1 MFIFLVIYVFIAT
14 KIIQYDSIYNGDE
27 TSITGSIISYSINGN
42 KLKMNIKD
50 KEEVIATYYIKTE
63 EELVYLK
70 ENIEIGKTITLNGTL
85 NKPLNNTIPNTFNYK
100 KYLYNNKIYYL
111 FDANSYDIE
120 NDNNLLEK
128 AKDYL
133 IKRAYNSKNNEYL
146 LVLVLGDKALISSDE
161 YNVYQNNGTSHL
173 LAVSGTHITVI
184 LLVLSFFLK
193 KLKEIPK
200 LIIISLIL
208 LFFAFITNNAPAVNR
223 AIYFFII
230 NRINKLGN
238 LKLSNI
244 QVLFITAFILLL
256 LDPFTI
262 YDLGFIYSFCIS
274 LGIMFYSDKL
284 NGNLF
289 IATLK
294 VSIIAFLF
302 SLPISSYINYEIN
315 ISSILINLIFVPWI
329 SYVVFPIAIITFIF
343 PLFNPILSILL
354 SITNVLN
361 NIGEFISIFINIPKM
376 PLVVAI
382 ILFILFLLMKNNK
395 KYLYIILI
403 ILGLIKLS
411 PLINSSYEVYFLD
424 INQGDSIVVI
434 TPHKKDVVM
443 IDTGGKIT
451 YEVDAWKKSNKTY
464 NLSDNTIKFLK
475 SKGIT
480 TIDYL
485 ITTHGDYDH
494 IGEAINIVNKIKVKN
509 VIFNNDSYND
519 LELELINVLDDK
531 DIKYYQNIKTLNITN
546 NTIYFLNDN
555 LYDNENDNSNILY
568 FSIYNK
574 KFLFMGDAS
583 IDVEEDLIKKY
594 NLENITVLK
603 VGHHGS
609 KTSSSKNFIDYINP
623 LLSII
628 SVGRNNRYNH
638 PNMEVLDNLSNRM
651 IYRTDMDGTIKFSIK
666 KNKFKINTYKP

>member
-1 MFIFLVIYVFIAT
+1 MFIFLVLYVFVAT
-14 KIIQYDSIYNGDE
+14 KLIKYESIYSGDE
-27 TSITGSIISYSINGN
+27 TTITGKITNYSINGN
-42 KLKMNIKD
+42 KLKINIKN
-50 KEEVIATYYIKTE
+50 KEEIIATYYIETQ
-63 EELVYLK
+63 EELAYLK
-70 ENIEIGKTITLNGTL
+70 ENIGIGKTLTVKGSLR
-85 NKPLNNTIPNTFNYK
+85 KPLNNTIPNTFNYK

-111 FDANSYDIE
+111 LDVDSYIIK
-120 NDNNLLEK
+120 NDNNFVEK

-133 IKRAYNSKNNEYL
+133 IKRAYNSQNNEYL
-146 LVLVLGDKALISSDE
+146 LMLVLGDKALISTDT
-161 YNVYQNNGTSHL
+161 YNTYQNNGTSHL
-173 LAVSGTHITVI
+173 LAVSGSHITVI

-193 KLKEIPK
+193 KLKEVPK

-208 LFFAFITNNAPAVNR
+208 LFFAFVTNNAPAVNR

-230 NRINKLGN
+230 NRINKIGN

-244 QVLFITAFILLL
+244 QVLFITAFLLLL

-274 LGIMFYSDKL
+274 FGIMYYSDKL

-302 SLPISSYINYEIN
+302 SLPISSYINFELN

-329 SYVVFPIAIITFIF
+329 SYIVFPISIITFIF
-343 PLFNPILSILL
+343 PIFNPILSILL
-354 SITNVLN
+354 SITNILN
-361 NIGEFISIFINIPKM
+361 NAGEFISIFINIPKM
-376 PLVVAI
+376 PLIVAI
-382 ILFILFLLMKNNK
+382 ILFILLLLAKNNK
-395 KYLYIILI
+395 KYLYVILI
-403 ILGLIKLS
+403 ILGLVKVFPIL
-411 PLINSSYEVYFLD
+411 NSNYEIYFLD
-424 INQGDSIVVI
+424 INQGDSIVII
-434 TPHKKDVVM
+434 TPHKNDVIM
-443 IDTGGKIT
+443 IDTGGKVT
-451 YEVDAWKKSNKTY
+451 YEEEDWKKGNKTY

-480 TIDYL
+480 KIDYL

-494 IGEAINIVNKIKVKN
+494 LGEAQNIVNKLSVKN
-509 VIFNNDSYND
+509 VIFNNDSYNE
-519 LELELINVLDDK
+519 LELELIDVLNAK
-531 DIKYYQNIKTLNITN
+531 NIAYYQNIKTLNITN
-546 NTIYFLNDN
+546 NTLYFLNDY
-555 LYDNENDNSNILY
+555 LYDNENDNSNVIYL
-568 FSIYNK
+568 SIYDKN
-574 KFLFMGDAS
+574 FLFMGDAGEKA
-583 IDVEEDLIKKY
+583 EEDLINKY

-638 PNMEVLDNLSNRM
+638 PSTEVLDNLSNRI
-651 IYRTDMDGTIKFSIK
+651 IYRTDIDGTIKFSIK
-666 KNKFKINTYKP
+666 KNKFAIKTYEP

>member
-1 MFIFLVIYVFIAT
+1 MFIFLVIYVFMAT
-14 KIIQYDSIYNGDE
+14 IVIQYESIYSGDE
-27 TSITGSIISYSINGN
+27 TSITGSIMSYSINGN

-70 ENIEIGKTITLNGTL
+70 ENIGIGKTITVNGTL
-85 NKPLNNTIPNTFNYK
+85 NEPINNTIPNTFNYK

-111 FDANSYDIE
+111 FDAHSYNIQ
-120 NDNNLLEK
+120 NDNNLLDR

-133 IKRAYNSKNNEYL
+133 IKRAYNSKNSEYL
-146 LVLVLGDKALISSDE
+146 LVLFLGDKALISIDE
-161 YNVYQNNGTSHL
+161 YNTYQNNGTSHL
-173 LAVSGTHITVI
+173 LAVSGSHITVI

-193 KLKEIPK
+193 KLKEVPK

-208 LFFAFITNNAPAVNR
+208 LFFAFVTNNASAVNR

-274 LGIMFYSDKL
+274 LGIMYYSDKL
-284 NGNLF
+284 NGNLL

-302 SLPISSYINYEIN
+302 SLPISSYINYEVN
-315 ISSILINLIFVPWI
+315 LSSILINLIFVPWI
-329 SYVVFPIAIITFIF
+329 SYIVFPISIITFIF
-343 PLFNPILSILL
+343 PIFNPILSILL

-361 NIGEFISIFINIPKM
+361 NIGEFISIFINVPKM

-382 ILFILFLLMKNNK
+382 ILFILLLLAKNNK
-395 KYLYIILI
+395 KYLYVILI

-424 INQGDSIVVI
+424 INQGDSAIII
-434 TPHKKDVVM
+434 TPHKRDVVM

-451 YEVDAWKKSNKTY
+451 YEVEDWKKGNKTY

-494 IGEAINIVNKIKVKN
+494 IGNAKYIVENFKVEK
-509 VIFNNDSYND
+509 VIFNCGEFN
-519 LELELINVLDDK
+519 ELETDLIKVLDEK
-531 DIKYYQNIKTLNITN
+531 KIPYYSCIKELNIDN
-546 NTIYFLNDN
+546 NKLYFLQTKE
-555 LYDNENDNSNILY
+555 YDNENDNSNV
-568 FSIYNK
+568 IYTELSGYN
-574 KFLFMGDAS
+574 FMFMGDAS
-583 IDVEEDLIKKY
+583 STTEKEIIDKY
-594 NLENITVLK
+594 NLPDIDILK

-609 KTSSSKNFIDYINP
+609 RTSSSIEFINEINP
-623 LLSII
+623 EYSII
-628 SVGRNNRYNH
+628 SVGKNNRYGH
-638 PNMEVLDNLSNRM
+638 PNKEVLDALEESK
-651 IYRTDMDGTIKFSIK
+651 IYRTDQNGSIM
-666 KNKFKINTYKP
+666 FKINNNKLKIETCSP

>member
-1 MFIFLVIYVFIAT
+1 MFIFIFIYCLITT
-14 KIIQYDSIYNGDE
+14 KVIQYESIYNGDE
-27 TSITGSIISYSINGN
+27 TSITGKIISYSINGN
-42 KLKMNIKD
+42 KLKINIKD
-50 KEEVIATYYIKTE
+50 QEEIIATYYIETQ
-63 EELVYLK
+63 EELAYLK
-70 ENIEIGKTITLNGTL
+70 ENIGIGKTITVNGSLNR
-85 NKPLNNTIPNTFNYK
+85 PLNNTIPNTFNYK
-100 KYLYNNKIYYL
+100 KYLYNSKIYYL
-111 FDANSYDIE
+111 FDAHSYSIK
-120 NDNNLLEK
+120 NDNSLLEK

-133 IKRAYNSKNNEYL
+133 IKRAYNSKNSEYL

-161 YNVYQNNGTSHL
+161 YNTYQNNGTSHL
-173 LAVSGTHITVI
+173 LAVSGSHITVI

-193 KLKEIPK
+193 KSKEVPK

-208 LFFAFITNNAPAVNR
+208 LFFAFVTNNAPAVNR

-256 LDPFTI
+256 LDPFTL

-274 LGIMFYSDKL
+274 FGIMYYSDKL
-284 NGNLF
+284 NGNIF
-289 IATLK
+289 IVTLK

-329 SYVVFPIAIITFIF
+329 SYIVFPASIITFIF
-343 PLFNPILSILL
+343 PIFNPILSILL

-376 PLVVAI
+376 PLI
-382 ILFILFLLMKNNK
+382 IAFVLFILLLLMKNNK
-395 KYLYIILI
+395 KYLYVIII

-411 PLINSSYEVYFLD
+411 PLINSSYELYYLD
-424 INQGDSIVVI
+424 INQGDSAIII
-434 TPHKKDVVM
+434 TPHKRDVIM

-451 YEVDAWKKSNKTY
+451 YEVEDWKKGNKTY

-480 TIDYL
+480 KIDYL

-494 IGEAINIVNKIKVKN
+494 LGEAQNIVNKLTVKN
-509 VIFNNDSYND
+509 VIFNNDTYNA
-519 LELELINVLDDK
+519 LELELIDVLNDK
-531 DIKYYQNIKTLNITN
+531 NIKYYQNIKTLNITN
-546 NTIYFLNDN
+546 NTIYFLNDY

-568 FSIYNK
+568 FSIYGN
-574 KFLFMGDAS
+574 KFLFMGDAG
-583 IDVEEDLIKKY
+583 VKAEEDLMNKY

-609 KTSSSKNFIDYINP
+609 NTSSSKNFIDYINP
-623 LLSII
+623 LISII

-638 PNMEVLDNLSNRM
+638 PNTEVLDNLSNRI
-651 IYRTDMDGTIKFSIK
+651 IYRTDINGTIKFSIK
-666 KNKFKINTYKP
+666 KNKFDIKTYEP

>member
-1 MFIFLVIYVFIAT
+1 MFIFIFIYCLITT
-14 KIIQYDSIYNGDE
+14 KVIQYESIYNGDE
-27 TSITGSIISYSINGN
+27 TSITGKIISYSINGN
-42 KLKMNIKD
+42 KLKINIKD
-50 KEEVIATYYIKTE
+50 QEEIIATYYIETQ
-63 EELVYLK
+63 EELAYLK
-70 ENIEIGKTITLNGTL
+70 ENIGIGKTITVNGSLNR
-85 NKPLNNTIPNTFNYK
+85 PLNNTIPNTFNYK

-111 FDANSYDIE
+111 FDAHSYSIK

-133 IKRAYNSKNNEYL
+133 IKRAYNSKNSEYL

-161 YNVYQNNGTSHL
+161 YNTYQNNGTSHL
-173 LAVSGTHITVI
+173 LAVSGSHITVI
-184 LLVLSFFLK
+184 LLVLSFSLK
-193 KLKEIPK
+193 KSKEVPK

-208 LFFAFITNNAPAVNR
+208 LFFAFVTNNAPAVNR

-256 LDPFTI
+256 LDPFTL

-274 LGIMFYSDKL
+274 FGIMYYSDKL
-284 NGNLF
+284 NGNIF
-289 IATLK
+289 IVTLK

-329 SYVVFPIAIITFIF
+329 SYIVFPASIITFIF
-343 PLFNPILSILL
+343 PIFNPILNILL

-376 PLVVAI
+376 PLI
-382 ILFILFLLMKNNK
+382 IAFVLFILLLLMKNNK
-395 KYLYIILI
+395 KYLYVIII

-411 PLINSSYEVYFLD
+411 PLINSSYEIYYLD
-424 INQGDSIVVI
+424 INQGDSAIII
-434 TPHKKDVVM
+434 TPHKRDVIM

-451 YEVDAWKKSNKTY
+451 YEVEDWKKGNKTY

-480 TIDYL
+480 KIDYL

-494 IGEAINIVNKIKVKN
+494 LGEAQNIVNKLTVKN
-509 VIFNNDSYND
+509 VIFNNDTYNA
-519 LELELINVLDDK
+519 LELELIDVLNDK
-531 DIKYYQNIKTLNITN
+531 NIKYYQNVKTLNITN
-546 NTIYFLNDN
+546 NTIYFFNDN
-555 LYDNENDNSNILY
+555 LYDNENNNSNILY
-568 FSIYNK
+568 FSIYGN
-574 KFLFMGDAS
+574 KFLFMGDAG
-583 IDVEEDLIKKY
+583 VKAEEDLMNKY

-609 KTSSSKNFIDYINP
+609 NTSSSKNFIDYINP
-623 LLSII
+623 LISII

-638 PNMEVLDNLSNRM
+638 PNTEVLDNLSNRI
-651 IYRTDMDGTIKFSIK
+651 IYRTDINGTIKFSIK
-666 KNKFKINTYKP
+666 KNKFDIKTYEP

>member
-1 MFIFLVIYVFIAT
+1 MFIFLVIYVFVAT
-14 KIIQYDSIYNGDE
+14 KLIKYESIYSGDE
-27 TSITGSIISYSINGN
+27 TTITGKITNYSINGN
-42 KLKMNIKD
+42 KLKINIKN
-50 KEEVIATYYIKTE
+50 KEEIIATYYIETQ
-63 EELVYLK
+63 EELAYLK
-70 ENIEIGKTITLNGTL
+70 ENIGIGKTLTVKGSLR
-85 NKPLNNTIPNTFNYK
+85 KPLNNTIPNTFNYK

-111 FDANSYDIE
+111 LDVDSYIIK
-120 NDNNLLEK
+120 NDNNFVEK

-133 IKRAYNSKNNEYL
+133 IKRAYNSQNNEYL
-146 LVLVLGDKALISSDE
+146 LMLVLGDKALISTDT
-161 YNVYQNNGTSHL
+161 YNTYQNNGTSHL
-173 LAVSGTHITVI
+173 LAVSGSHITVI

-193 KLKEIPK
+193 KLKEVPK

-208 LFFAFITNNAPAVNR
+208 LFFAFVTNNAPAVNR

-230 NRINKLGN
+230 NRINKIGN

-244 QVLFITAFILLL
+244 QVLFITAFLLLL

-274 LGIMFYSDKL
+274 FGIMYYSDKL

-302 SLPISSYINYEIN
+302 SLPISSYINFELN

-329 SYVVFPIAIITFIF
+329 SYIVFPASIITFIF
-343 PLFNPILSILL
+343 PIFNPILSILL
-354 SITNVLN
+354 SITNILN
-361 NIGEFISIFINIPKM
+361 NAGEFISIFINIPKM
-376 PLVVAI
+376 PLIVVI
-382 ILFILFLLMKNNK
+382 ILFILLLLAKNNK

-403 ILGLIKLS
+403 ILGLVKVS
-411 PLINSSYEVYFLD
+411 PILNSNYEIYFLD
-424 INQGDSIVVI
+424 INQGDSIVII
-434 TPHKKDVVM
+434 TPHKNDVIM
-443 IDTGGKIT
+443 IDTGGKVT
-451 YEVDAWKKSNKTY
+451 YEEEDWKKGNKTY

-480 TIDYL
+480 KIDYL

-494 IGEAINIVNKIKVKN
+494 LGEAQNIVKKLSVKN
-509 VIFNNDSYND
+509 VIFNNDSYNE
-519 LELELINVLDDK
+519 LELELIDVLNAK
-531 DIKYYQNIKTLNITN
+531 NIAYYQNIKTLNITN
-546 NTIYFLNDN
+546 NTLYFLNDY
-555 LYDNENDNSNILY
+555 LYDNENDNSNVIYL
-568 FSIYNK
+568 SIYDKN
-574 KFLFMGDAS
+574 FLFMGDAGEKA
-583 IDVEEDLIKKY
+583 EEDLINKY

-638 PNMEVLDNLSNRM
+638 PSTEVLDNLSNRI
-651 IYRTDMDGTIKFSIK
+651 IYRTDIDGTIKFSIK
-666 KNKFKINTYKP
+666 KNKFAIKTYEP

>member
-1 MFIFLVIYVFIAT
+1 MAT
-14 KIIQYDSIYNGDE
+14 IVIQYESIYRGNE
-27 TSITGSIISYSINGN
+27 TSITGSIMSYSINGN

-50 KEEVIATYYIKTE
+50 KEEVVATYYIKTE

-70 ENIEIGKTITLNGTL
+70 ENIGIGKTITVNGTL
-85 NKPLNNTIPNTFNYK
+85 NEPINNTIPNTFNYK

-111 FDANSYDIE
+111 FDAHSYNIQ
-120 NDNNLLEK
+120 NDNNLLDR

-133 IKRAYNSKNNEYL
+133 IKRAYNSKNSEYL

-161 YNVYQNNGTSHL
+161 YNTYQNNGTSHL
-173 LAVSGTHITVI
+173 LAVSGSHITVI

-193 KLKEIPK
+193 KLKEVPK

-208 LFFAFITNNAPAVNR
+208 LFFAFVTNNASAVNR

-274 LGIMFYSDKL
+274 LGIMYYSDKL
-284 NGNLF
+284 NGNLL

-302 SLPISSYINYEIN
+302 SLPISSYINYEVN
-315 ISSILINLIFVPWI
+315 LSSILINLIFVPWI
-329 SYVVFPIAIITFIF
+329 SYIVFPISIITFIF
-343 PLFNPILSILL
+343 PIFNPILSILL

-361 NIGEFISIFINIPKM
+361 NIGEFISIFINVPKM

-382 ILFILFLLMKNNK
+382 ILFILLLLAKNNK
-395 KYLYIILI
+395 KYLYVILI

-424 INQGDSIVVI
+424 INQGDSAIII
-434 TPHKKDVVM
+434 TPHKRDVVM

-451 YEVDAWKKSNKTY
+451 YEVEDWKKGNKTY

-494 IGEAINIVNKIKVKN
+494 LGEVQNIVNKLNVKN
-509 VIFNNDSYND
+509 VIFNNDSYNT
-519 LELELINVLDDK
+519 LELELIDVLNDK
-531 DIKYYQNIKTLNITN
+531 NIKYYQNIKTLNITN
-546 NTIYFLNDN
+546 NTIYFLNDY
-555 LYDNENDNSNILY
+555 LYDNENDNSNVLY
-568 FSIYNK
+568 LSIYDK
-574 KFLFMGDAS
+574 KFLFMGDAG
-583 IDVEEDLIKKY
+583 INVEEDLMNKY

-609 KTSSSKNFIDYINP
+609 KTSSSKNFIDYVNP
-623 LLSII
+623 LISVI

-638 PNMEVLDNLSNRM
+638 PSTDVLANLSNRI
-651 IYRTDMDGTIKFSIK
+651 IYRTDIDGTIKFNIK
-666 KNKFKINTYKP
+666 KNKFDIKTYEP

>member
-27 TSITGSIISYSINGN
+27 SSITGSIISYSINGN

>member
-1 MFIFLVIYVFIAT
+1 MAT
-14 KIIQYDSIYNGDE
+14 IVIQYESIYSGDE
-27 TSITGSIISYSINGN
+27 TSITGSIMSYSINGN

-70 ENIEIGKTITLNGTL
+70 ENIGIGKTITVNGTL
-85 NKPLNNTIPNTFNYK
+85 NEPINNTIPNTFNYK

-111 FDANSYDIE
+111 FDAHSYNIQ
-120 NDNNLLEK
+120 NDNNLLDR

-133 IKRAYNSKNNEYL
+133 IKRAYNSKNSEYL

-161 YNVYQNNGTSHL
+161 YNTYQNNGTSHL
-173 LAVSGTHITVI
+173 LAVSGSHITVI

-193 KLKEIPK
+193 KLKEVPK

-208 LFFAFITNNAPAVNR
+208 LFFAFVTNNASAVNR

-274 LGIMFYSDKL
+274 LGIMYYSDKL
-284 NGNLF
+284 NGNLL

-302 SLPISSYINYEIN
+302 SLPISSYINYEVN
-315 ISSILINLIFVPWI
+315 LSSILINLIFVPWI
-329 SYVVFPIAIITFIF
+329 SYIVFPISIITFIF
-343 PLFNPILSILL
+343 PIFNPILSILL

-361 NIGEFISIFINIPKM
+361 NIGEFISIFINVPKM

-382 ILFILFLLMKNNK
+382 ILFILLLLAKNNK
-395 KYLYIILI
+395 KYLYVILI

-424 INQGDSIVVI
+424 INQGDSAIII
-434 TPHKKDVVM
+434 TPHKRDVIM

-451 YEVDAWKKSNKTY
+451 YEVEDWKKGNKTY

-494 IGEAINIVNKIKVKN
+494 LGEVQNIVNKLNVKN
-509 VIFNNDSYND
+509 VIFNNDSYNT
-519 LELELINVLDDK
+519 LELELIDVLNDK
-531 DIKYYQNIKTLNITN
+531 NIKYCQNIKTLNITN
-546 NTIYFLNDN
+546 NTIYFLNDY
-555 LYDNENDNSNILY
+555 LYDNENDNSNVLY
-568 FSIYNK
+568 LSIYGN
-574 KFLFMGDAS
+574 KFLFMGDAGEKA
-583 IDVEEDLIKKY
+583 EEDLINKY

-609 KTSSSKNFIDYINP
+609 KTSSSKNFIDYVNP
-623 LLSII
+623 LISVI

-638 PNMEVLDNLSNRM
+638 PSTDVLANLSNRI
-651 IYRTDMDGTIKFSIK
+651 IYRTDIDGTIKFNIK
-666 KNKFKINTYKP
+666 KNKFDIKTYEP

>member
-1 MFIFLVIYVFIAT
+1 MFIFIFIYCLITT
-14 KIIQYDSIYNGDE
+14 KVNQYESIYNGDE
-27 TSITGSIISYSINGN
+27 TSITGKIISYSINGN
-42 KLKMNIKD
+42 KLKINIKD
-50 KEEVIATYYIKTE
+50 QEEIIATYYIETQ
-63 EELVYLK
+63 EELAYLK
-70 ENIEIGKTITLNGTL
+70 ENIGIGKTITVNGSLNR
-85 NKPLNNTIPNTFNYK
+85 PLNNTIPNTFNYK

-111 FDANSYDIE
+111 FDAHSYSIK

-133 IKRAYNSKNNEYL
+133 IKRAYNSKNSEYL

-161 YNVYQNNGTSHL
+161 YNTYQNNGTSHL
-173 LAVSGTHITVI
+173 LAVSGSHITVI

-193 KLKEIPK
+193 KSKEVPK

-208 LFFAFITNNAPAVNR
+208 LFFAFVTNNAPAVNR

-256 LDPFTI
+256 LDPFTL

-274 LGIMFYSDKL
+274 FGIMYYSDKL
-284 NGNLF
+284 NGNIF
-289 IATLK
+289 IVTLK

-329 SYVVFPIAIITFIF
+329 SYIVFPASIITFIF
-343 PLFNPILSILL
+343 PIFNPILNILL

-376 PLVVAI
+376 PLI
-382 ILFILFLLMKNNK
+382 IAFVLFILLLLMKNNK
-395 KYLYIILI
+395 KYLYVIII

-411 PLINSSYEVYFLD
+411 PLINSSYELYYLD
-424 INQGDSIVVI
+424 INQGDSAIII
-434 TPHKKDVVM
+434 TPHKRDVIM

-451 YEVDAWKKSNKTY
+451 YEVEDWKKGNKTY

-480 TIDYL
+480 KIDYL

-494 IGEAINIVNKIKVKN
+494 LGEAQNIVNKLTVKN
-509 VIFNNDSYND
+509 VIFNNDTYNA
-519 LELELINVLDDK
+519 LELELIDVLNDK
-531 DIKYYQNIKTLNITN
+531 NIKYYQNVKTLNITN
-546 NTIYFLNDN
+546 NTIYFFNDN
-555 LYDNENDNSNILY
+555 LYDNENNNSNILY
-568 FSIYNK
+568 FSIYGN
-574 KFLFMGDAS
+574 KFLFMGDAGVK
-583 IDVEEDLIKKY
+583 VEEDLMNKY

-609 KTSSSKNFIDYINP
+609 NTSSSKNFIDYINP
-623 LLSII
+623 LISII

-638 PNMEVLDNLSNRM
+638 PNTEVLDNLSNRI
-651 IYRTDMDGTIKFSIK
+651 IYRTDINGTIKFSIK
-666 KNKFKINTYKP
+666 KNKFDIKTYEP

>member
-1 MFIFLVIYVFIAT
+1 MAT
-14 KIIQYDSIYNGDE
+14 IVIQYESIYSGDE
-27 TSITGSIISYSINGN
+27 TSITGSIMSYSINGN

-70 ENIEIGKTITLNGTL
+70 ENIGIGKTITVNGTL
-85 NKPLNNTIPNTFNYK
+85 NEPINNTIPNTFNYK

-111 FDANSYDIE
+111 FDAHSYNIQ
-120 NDNNLLEK
+120 NDNNLLDR

-133 IKRAYNSKNNEYL
+133 IKRAYNSKNSEYL

-161 YNVYQNNGTSHL
+161 YNTYQNNGTSHL
-173 LAVSGTHITVI
+173 LAVSGSHITVI

-193 KLKEIPK
+193 KLKEVPK

-208 LFFAFITNNAPAVNR
+208 LFFAFVTNNASAVNR

-274 LGIMFYSDKL
+274 LGIMYYSDKL
-284 NGNLF
+284 NGNLLV
-289 IATLK
+289 ATLK

-302 SLPISSYINYEIN
+302 SLPISSYINYEVN
-315 ISSILINLIFVPWI
+315 LSSILINLIFVPWI
-329 SYVVFPIAIITFIF
+329 SYIVFPISIITFIF
-343 PLFNPILSILL
+343 PIFNPILSILL

-361 NIGEFISIFINIPKM
+361 NIGEFISIFINVPKM

-382 ILFILFLLMKNNK
+382 ILFILLLLAKNNK
-395 KYLYIILI
+395 KYLYVILI

-411 PLINSSYEVYFLD
+411 PLINSSYEVYYLD
-424 INQGDSIVVI
+424 INQGDSAIII
-434 TPHKKDVVM
+434 TPHKRDVVM

-451 YEVDAWKKSNKTY
+451 YEVEDWKKSNKSY

-494 IGEAINIVNKIKVKN
+494 IGNAKYIVENFKVEK
-509 VIFNNDSYND
+509 VIFNCGEFN
-519 LELELINVLDDK
+519 ELETDLIKVLDEK
-531 DIKYYQNIKTLNITN
+531 KIPYYSCIKELNIDN
-546 NTIYFLNDN
+546 NKLYFLQTKE
-555 LYDNENDNSNILY
+555 YDNENDNSNV
-568 FSIYNK
+568 IYTELSGYN
-574 KFLFMGDAS
+574 FMFMGDAS
-583 IDVEEDLIKKY
+583 STTEKEIIDKY
-594 NLENITVLK
+594 NLPDIDILK

-609 KTSSSKNFIDYINP
+609 RTSSSIEFINEINP
-623 LLSII
+623 EYSII
-628 SVGRNNRYNH
+628 SVGKNNRYGH
-638 PNMEVLDNLSNRM
+638 PNKEVLDALEESK
-651 IYRTDMDGTIKFSIK
+651 IYRTDQNGSIM
-666 KNKFKINTYKP
+666 FKINNNKLKIETCSP

>member
-1 MFIFLVIYVFIAT
+1 MFIFLVIYVFMAT
-14 KIIQYDSIYNGDE
+14 IVIQYESIYSDDE
-27 TSITGSIISYSINGN
+27 TSITGSIMSYSINGN

-70 ENIEIGKTITLNGTL
+70 ENIGIGKTITVNGTL
-85 NKPLNNTIPNTFNYK
+85 NEPINNTIPNTFNYK

-111 FDANSYDIE
+111 FDAHSYNIQ
-120 NDNNLLEK
+120 NDNNLLDR

-133 IKRAYNSKNNEYL
+133 IKRAYNSKNSEYL

-161 YNVYQNNGTSHL
+161 YNTYQNNGTSHL
-173 LAVSGTHITVI
+173 LAVSGSHITVI

-193 KLKEIPK
+193 KLKEVPN

-208 LFFAFITNNAPAVNR
+208 LFFAFVTNNASAVNR

-274 LGIMFYSDKL
+274 LGIMYYSDKL
-284 NGNLF
+284 NGNLL

-302 SLPISSYINYEIN
+302 SLPISSYINYEVN
-315 ISSILINLIFVPWI
+315 LSSILINLIFVPWI
-329 SYVVFPIAIITFIF
+329 SYIVFPISIITFIF
-343 PLFNPILSILL
+343 PIFNPILSILL

-361 NIGEFISIFINIPKM
+361 NIGEFISIFINVPKM

-382 ILFILFLLMKNNK
+382 ILFILLLLAKNNK
-395 KYLYIILI
+395 KYLYVILI

-424 INQGDSIVVI
+424 INQGDSAIII
-434 TPHKKDVVM
+434 TPHKRDVVM

-451 YEVDAWKKSNKTY
+451 YEVEDWKKGNKSY

-494 IGEAINIVNKIKVKN
+494 LGEVQNIVNKLNVKN
-509 VIFNNDSYND
+509 VIFNNDSYNT
-519 LELELINVLDDK
+519 LELELIDVLNDK
-531 DIKYYQNIKTLNITN
+531 NIKYYQNIKTLNITN
-546 NTIYFLNDN
+546 NTIYFLNDY
-555 LYDNENDNSNILY
+555 LYDNENDNSNVLY
-568 FSIYNK
+568 LSIYDK
-574 KFLFMGDAS
+574 KFLFMGDAGEKA
-583 IDVEEDLIKKY
+583 EEDLINKY

-609 KTSSSKNFIDYINP
+609 KTSSSKNFIDYVNP
-623 LLSII
+623 LISVI

-638 PNMEVLDNLSNRM
+638 PSTDVLANLSNRI
-651 IYRTDMDGTIKFSIK
+651 IYRTDIDGTIKFNIK
-666 KNKFKINTYKP
+666 KNKFDIKTYEP

>member
-1 MFIFLVIYVFIAT
+1 MFIFLVIYVFMAT
-14 KIIQYDSIYNGDE
+14 IVIQYESIYSGDE
-27 TSITGSIISYSINGN
+27 TSITGSIMSYSINGN

-70 ENIEIGKTITLNGTL
+70 ENIGIGKTITVNGTL
-85 NKPLNNTIPNTFNYK
+85 NEPINNTIPNTFNYK

-111 FDANSYDIE
+111 FDAHSYNIQ
-120 NDNNLLEK
+120 NDNNLLDR

-133 IKRAYNSKNNEYL
+133 IKRAYNSKNSEYL

-161 YNVYQNNGTSHL
+161 YNTYQNNGTSHL
-173 LAVSGTHITVI
+173 LAVSGSHITVI

-193 KLKEIPK
+193 KLKEVPK

-208 LFFAFITNNAPAVNR
+208 LFFAFVTNNASAVNR

-274 LGIMFYSDKL
+274 LGIMYYSDKL
-284 NGNLF
+284 NGNLL

-302 SLPISSYINYEIN
+302 SLPISSYINYEVN
-315 ISSILINLIFVPWI
+315 LSSILINLIFVPWI
-329 SYVVFPIAIITFIF
+329 SYIVFPISIITFIF
-343 PLFNPILSILL
+343 PIFNPILSILL

-361 NIGEFISIFINIPKM
+361 NIGEFISIFINVPKM

-382 ILFILFLLMKNNK
+382 ILFILLLLAKNNK
-395 KYLYIILI
+395 KYLYVILI

-424 INQGDSIVVI
+424 INQGDSAIII
-434 TPHKKDVVM
+434 TPHKRDVVM

-451 YEVDAWKKSNKTY
+451 YEVEDWKKGNKTY

-494 IGEAINIVNKIKVKN
+494 LGEVQNIVNKLNVKN
-509 VIFNNDSYND
+509 VIFNNDSYNT
-519 LELELINVLDDK
+519 LELELIDVLNDK
-531 DIKYYQNIKTLNITN
+531 NIKYCQNIKTLNITN
-546 NTIYFLNDN
+546 NTIYFLNDY
-555 LYDNENDNSNILY
+555 LYDNENDNSNVLY
-568 FSIYNK
+568 LSIYGN
-574 KFLFMGDAS
+574 KFLFMGDAGEKA
-583 IDVEEDLIKKY
+583 EEDLINKY

-609 KTSSSKNFIDYINP
+609 KTSSSKNFIDYVNP
-623 LLSII
+623 LISVI

-638 PNMEVLDNLSNRM
+638 PSTDVLANLSNRI
-651 IYRTDMDGTIKFSIK
+651 IYRTDIDGTIKFNIK
-666 KNKFKINTYKP
+666 KNKFDIKTYEP

>member
-1 MFIFLVIYVFIAT
+1 MFIFLVIYVFMAT
-14 KIIQYDSIYNGDE
+14 IVIQYESIYSDDE
-27 TSITGSIISYSINGN
+27 TSITGSIMSYSINGN

-70 ENIEIGKTITLNGTL
+70 ENIGIGKTITVNGTL
-85 NKPLNNTIPNTFNYK
+85 NEPINNTIPNTFNYK

-111 FDANSYDIE
+111 FDAHSYNIQ
-120 NDNNLLEK
+120 NDNNLLDR

-133 IKRAYNSKNNEYL
+133 IKRAYNSKNSEYL

-161 YNVYQNNGTSHL
+161 YNTYQNNGTSHL
-173 LAVSGTHITVI
+173 LAVSGSHITVI

-193 KLKEIPK
+193 KLKEVPK

-208 LFFAFITNNAPAVNR
+208 LFFAFVTNNASAVNR

-274 LGIMFYSDKL
+274 LGIMYYSDKL
-284 NGNLF
+284 NGNLL

-302 SLPISSYINYEIN
+302 SLPISSYINYEVN
-315 ISSILINLIFVPWI
+315 LSSILINLIFVPWI
-329 SYVVFPIAIITFIF
+329 SYIVFPISIITFIF
-343 PLFNPILSILL
+343 PIFNPILSILL

-361 NIGEFISIFINIPKM
+361 NIGEFISIFINVPKM

-382 ILFILFLLMKNNK
+382 ILFILLLLAKNNK
-395 KYLYIILI
+395 KYLYVILI

-424 INQGDSIVVI
+424 INQGDSAIII
-434 TPHKKDVVM
+434 TPHKRDVVM

-451 YEVDAWKKSNKTY
+451 YEVEDWKKGNKTY

-494 IGEAINIVNKIKVKN
+494 LGEVQNIVNKLNVKN
-509 VIFNNDSYND
+509 VIFNNDSYNT
-519 LELELINVLDDK
+519 LELELIDVLNDK
-531 DIKYYQNIKTLNITN
+531 NIKYCQNIKTLNITN
-546 NTIYFLNDN
+546 NTIYFLNDY
-555 LYDNENDNSNILY
+555 LYDNENDNSNVLY
-568 FSIYNK
+568 LSIYGN
-574 KFLFMGDAS
+574 KFLFMGDAG
-583 IDVEEDLIKKY
+583 INVEEDLINKY

-609 KTSSSKNFIDYINP
+609 KTSSSKNFIDYVNP
-623 LLSII
+623 LISVI

-638 PNMEVLDNLSNRM
+638 PSTDVLANLSNRI
-651 IYRTDMDGTIKFSIK
+651 IYRTDIDGTIKFNIK
-666 KNKFKINTYKP
+666 KNKFDIKTYEP

>member
-1 MFIFLVIYVFIAT
+1 MFIFIFIYCLITT
-14 KIIQYDSIYNGDE
+14 KVIQYESIYNGDE
-27 TSITGSIISYSINGN
+27 TSITGKIISYSINGN
-42 KLKMNIKD
+42 KLKINIKD
-50 KEEVIATYYIKTE
+50 QEEIIATYYIETQ
-63 EELVYLK
+63 EELTYLK
-70 ENIEIGKTITLNGTL
+70 ENIGIGKTITVNGSLNR
-85 NKPLNNTIPNTFNYK
+85 PLNNTIPNTFNYK

-111 FDANSYDIE
+111 FDAHSYSIK

-133 IKRAYNSKNNEYL
+133 IKRAYNSKNSEYL
-146 LVLVLGDKALISSDE
+146 LVLVLGDKALISSGE
-161 YNVYQNNGTSHL
+161 YNTYQNNGTSHL
-173 LAVSGTHITVI
+173 LAVSGSHITVI

-193 KLKEIPK
+193 KSKEVPK

-208 LFFAFITNNAPAVNR
+208 LFFAFVTNNAPAVNR

-256 LDPFTI
+256 LDPFTL

-274 LGIMFYSDKL
+274 FGIMYYSDKL
-284 NGNLF
+284 NGNIF
-289 IATLK
+289 IVTLK

-329 SYVVFPIAIITFIF
+329 SYIVFPASIITFIF
-343 PLFNPILSILL
+343 PIFNPILNILL

-376 PLVVAI
+376 PLI
-382 ILFILFLLMKNNK
+382 IAFVLFILLLLMKNNK
-395 KYLYIILI
+395 KYLYVIII

-411 PLINSSYEVYFLD
+411 PLINSSYEIYYLD
-424 INQGDSIVVI
+424 INQGDSAIII
-434 TPHKKDVVM
+434 TPHKRDVIM

-451 YEVDAWKKSNKTY
+451 YEVEDWKKGNKTY

-480 TIDYL
+480 KIDYL

-494 IGEAINIVNKIKVKN
+494 LGEAQNIVNKLTVKN
-509 VIFNNDSYND
+509 VIFNNDTYNA
-519 LELELINVLDDK
+519 LELELIDVLNDK
-531 DIKYYQNIKTLNITN
+531 NIKYYQNVKTLNITN

-555 LYDNENDNSNILY
+555 LYDNENNNSNILY
-568 FSIYNK
+568 FSIYGN
-574 KFLFMGDAS
+574 KFLFMGDAG
-583 IDVEEDLIKKY
+583 VKAEEDLMNKY

-609 KTSSSKNFIDYINP
+609 NTSSSKNFIDYINP
-623 LLSII
+623 LISII

-638 PNMEVLDNLSNRM
+638 PNTEVLDNLSNRI
-651 IYRTDMDGTIKFSIK
+651 IYRTDINGTIKFSIK
-666 KNKFKINTYKP
+666 KNKFDIKTYEP

>member
-1 MFIFLVIYVFIAT
+1 MFIFLVIYVFMAT
-14 KIIQYDSIYNGDE
+14 IVIQYESIYSGDE
-27 TSITGSIISYSINGN
+27 TSITGSIMSYSINGN

-70 ENIEIGKTITLNGTL
+70 ENIGIGKTITVNGTL
-85 NKPLNNTIPNTFNYK
+85 NEPINNTIPNTFNYK

-111 FDANSYDIE
+111 FDAHSYNIQ
-120 NDNNLLEK
+120 NDNNLLDR

-133 IKRAYNSKNNEYL
+133 IKRAYNSKNSEYL

-161 YNVYQNNGTSHL
+161 YNTYQNNGTSHL
-173 LAVSGTHITVI
+173 LAVSGSHITVI

-193 KLKEIPK
+193 KLKEVPK

-208 LFFAFITNNAPAVNR
+208 LFFAFVTNNASAVNR

-274 LGIMFYSDKL
+274 LGIMYYSDKL
-284 NGNLF
+284 NGNLL

-302 SLPISSYINYEIN
+302 SLPISSYINYEVN
-315 ISSILINLIFVPWI
+315 LSSILINLIFVPWI
-329 SYVVFPIAIITFIF
+329 SYIVFPISIITFIF
-343 PLFNPILSILL
+343 PIFNPILSILL

-361 NIGEFISIFINIPKM
+361 NIGEFISIFINVPKM

-382 ILFILFLLMKNNK
+382 ILFILLLLAKNNK
-395 KYLYIILI
+395 KYLYVILI

-424 INQGDSIVVI
+424 INQGDSAIII
-434 TPHKKDVVM
+434 TPHKRDVVM

-451 YEVDAWKKSNKTY
+451 YEVEDWKKGNKTY

-494 IGEAINIVNKIKVKN
+494 LGEVQNIVNKLNVKN
-509 VIFNNDSYND
+509 VIFNNDSYNT
-519 LELELINVLDDK
+519 LELELIDVLNDK
-531 DIKYYQNIKTLNITN
+531 NIKYYQNIKTLNITN
-546 NTIYFLNDN
+546 NTIYFLNDY
-555 LYDNENDNSNILY
+555 LYDNENDNSNVLY
-568 FSIYNK
+568 LSIYDK
-574 KFLFMGDAS
+574 KFLFMGDAGEKA
-583 IDVEEDLIKKY
+583 EEDLINKY

-609 KTSSSKNFIDYINP
+609 KTSSSKNFIDYVNP
-623 LLSII
+623 LISVI

-638 PNMEVLDNLSNRM
+638 PSTDVLANLSNRI
-651 IYRTDMDGTIKFSIK
+651 IYRTDIDGTIKFNIK
-666 KNKFKINTYKP
+666 KNKFDIKTYEP

>member
-1 MFIFLVIYVFIAT
+1 MFIFIFIYCLITT
-14 KIIQYDSIYNGDE
+14 KVIQYESIYNGDE
-27 TSITGSIISYSINGN
+27 TSITGKIISYSINGN
-42 KLKMNIKD
+42 KLKINIKD
-50 KEEVIATYYIKTE
+50 QEEIIATYYIETQ
-63 EELVYLK
+63 EELAYLK
-70 ENIEIGKTITLNGTL
+70 ENIGIGKTITVNGSLNR
-85 NKPLNNTIPNTFNYK
+85 PLNNTIPNTFNYK

-111 FDANSYDIE
+111 FDAHSYSIK

-133 IKRAYNSKNNEYL
+133 IKRAYNSKNSEYL

-161 YNVYQNNGTSHL
+161 YNTYQNNGTSHL
-173 LAVSGTHITVI
+173 LAVSGSHITVI

-193 KLKEIPK
+193 KSKEVPK

-208 LFFAFITNNAPAVNR
+208 LFFAFVTNNAPAVNR

-256 LDPFTI
+256 LDPFTL

-274 LGIMFYSDKL
+274 LGIMYYSDKL
-284 NGNLF
+284 NGNIF
-289 IATLK
+289 IVTLK

-329 SYVVFPIAIITFIF
+329 SYIVFPASIITFIF
-343 PLFNPILSILL
+343 PIFNPILNILL

-376 PLVVAI
+376 PLI
-382 ILFILFLLMKNNK
+382 IAFVLFILLLLMKNNK
-395 KYLYIILI
+395 KYLYVIII

-411 PLINSSYEVYFLD
+411 PLINSSYEIYYLD
-424 INQGDSIVVI
+424 INQGDSAIII
-434 TPHKKDVVM
+434 TPHKRDVIM

-451 YEVDAWKKSNKTY
+451 YEVEDWKKGNKTY

-480 TIDYL
+480 KIDYL

-494 IGEAINIVNKIKVKN
+494 LGEAQNIVNKLTVKN
-509 VIFNNDSYND
+509 VIFNNDTYNA
-519 LELELINVLDDK
+519 LELELIDVLNDK
-531 DIKYYQNIKTLNITN
+531 NIKYYQNVKTLNITN
-546 NTIYFLNDN
+546 NTIYFFNDN
-555 LYDNENDNSNILY
+555 LYDNENNNSNILY
-568 FSIYNK
+568 FSIYGN
-574 KFLFMGDAS
+574 KFLFMGDAG
-583 IDVEEDLIKKY
+583 VKAEEDLMNKY

-609 KTSSSKNFIDYINP
+609 NTSSSKNFIDYINP
-623 LLSII
+623 LISII

-638 PNMEVLDNLSNRM
+638 PNTEVLDNLSNRI
-651 IYRTDMDGTIKFSIK
+651 IYRTDINGTIKFSIK
-666 KNKFKINTYKP
+666 KNKFDIKTYEP

>member
-1 MFIFLVIYVFIAT
+1 MAT
-14 KIIQYDSIYNGDE
+14 IVIQYESIYSGDE
-27 TSITGSIISYSINGN
+27 TSITGSIMSYSINGN

-70 ENIEIGKTITLNGTL
+70 ENIGIGKTITVNGTL
-85 NKPLNNTIPNTFNYK
+85 NEPINNTIPNTFNYK

-111 FDANSYDIE
+111 FDAHSYNIQ
-120 NDNNLLEK
+120 NDNNLLDR

-133 IKRAYNSKNNEYL
+133 IKRAYNSKNSEYL

-161 YNVYQNNGTSHL
+161 YNTYQNNGTSHL
-173 LAVSGTHITVI
+173 LAVSGSHITVI

-193 KLKEIPK
+193 KLKEVPK

-208 LFFAFITNNAPAVNR
+208 LFFAFVTNNASAVNR

-274 LGIMFYSDKL
+274 LGIMYYSDKL
-284 NGNLF
+284 NGNLL

-302 SLPISSYINYEIN
+302 SLPISSYINYEVN
-315 ISSILINLIFVPWI
+315 LSSILINLIFVPWI
-329 SYVVFPIAIITFIF
+329 SYIVFPISIITFIF
-343 PLFNPILSILL
+343 PIFNPILSILL

-361 NIGEFISIFINIPKM
+361 NIGEFISIFINVPKM

-382 ILFILFLLMKNNK
+382 ILFILLLLAKNNK
-395 KYLYIILI
+395 KYLYVILI

-424 INQGDSIVVI
+424 INQGDSAIII
-434 TPHKKDVVM
+434 TPHKRDVVM

-451 YEVDAWKKSNKTY
+451 YEVEDWKKGNKTY

-494 IGEAINIVNKIKVKN
+494 IGNAKYIVENFKVEK
-509 VIFNNDSYND
+509 VIFNCGEFN
-519 LELELINVLDDK
+519 ELETDLIKVLDEK
-531 DIKYYQNIKTLNITN
+531 KIPYYSCIKELNIDN
-546 NTIYFLNDN
+546 NKLYFLQTKE
-555 LYDNENDNSNILY
+555 YDNENDNSNV
-568 FSIYNK
+568 IYTELSGYN
-574 KFLFMGDAS
+574 FMFMGDAS
-583 IDVEEDLIKKY
+583 STTEKEIIDKY
-594 NLENITVLK
+594 NLPDIDILK

-609 KTSSSKNFIDYINP
+609 RTSSSIEFINEINP
-623 LLSII
+623 EYSII
-628 SVGRNNRYNH
+628 SVGKNNRYGH
-638 PNMEVLDNLSNRM
+638 PNKEVLDALEESK
-651 IYRTDMDGTIKFSIK
+651 IYRTDQNGSIM
-666 KNKFKINTYKP
+666 FKINNNKLKIETCSP

>member
-1 MFIFLVIYVFIAT
+1 MAT
-14 KIIQYDSIYNGDE
+14 IVIQYESIYSGDE
-27 TSITGSIISYSINGN
+27 TSITGSIMSYSINGN

-70 ENIEIGKTITLNGTL
+70 ENIGIGKTITVNGTL
-85 NKPLNNTIPNTFNYK
+85 NEPINNTIPNTFNYK

-111 FDANSYDIE
+111 FDAYSYNIQ
-120 NDNNLLEK
+120 NDNNLLDR

-133 IKRAYNSKNNEYL
+133 IKRAYNSKNSEYL

-161 YNVYQNNGTSHL
+161 YNTYQNNGTSHL
-173 LAVSGTHITVI
+173 LAVSGSHITVI

-193 KLKEIPK
+193 KIKEVPK

-208 LFFAFITNNAPAVNR
+208 LFFAFVTNNASAVNR

-274 LGIMFYSDKL
+274 LGIMYYSDKL
-284 NGNLF
+284 NGNLLV
-289 IATLK
+289 ATLK

-302 SLPISSYINYEIN
+302 SLPISSYINYEVN
-315 ISSILINLIFVPWI
+315 LSSILINLIFVPWI
-329 SYVVFPIAIITFIF
+329 SYIVFPISIITFIF
-343 PLFNPILSILL
+343 PIFNPILSILL

-361 NIGEFISIFINIPKM
+361 NIGEFISIFINVPKM

-382 ILFILFLLMKNNK
+382 ILFILLLLAKNNK
-395 KYLYIILI
+395 KYLYVILI

-424 INQGDSIVVI
+424 INQGDSAIII
-434 TPHKKDVVM
+434 TPHKRDVVM

-451 YEVDAWKKSNKTY
+451 YEVEDWKKSNKSY

-494 IGEAINIVNKIKVKN
+494 IGNAKYIVENFKVEK
-509 VIFNNDSYND
+509 VIFNCGEFN
-519 LELELINVLDDK
+519 ELETDLIKVLDEK
-531 DIKYYQNIKTLNITN
+531 KIPYYSCIKELNIDN
-546 NTIYFLNDN
+546 NKLYFLQTKE
-555 LYDNENDNSNILY
+555 YDNENDNSNV
-568 FSIYNK
+568 IYTELSGYN
-574 KFLFMGDAS
+574 FMFMGDAS
-583 IDVEEDLIKKY
+583 STTEKEIIDKY
-594 NLENITVLK
+594 NLPDIDILK

-609 KTSSSKNFIDYINP
+609 RTSSSIEFINEINP
-623 LLSII
+623 EYSII
-628 SVGRNNRYNH
+628 SVGKNNRYGH
-638 PNMEVLDNLSNRM
+638 PNKEVLDALEESK
-651 IYRTDMDGTIKFSIK
+651 IYRTDQNGSIM
-666 KNKFKINTYKP
+666 FKINNNKLKIETCSP

>member
-1 MFIFLVIYVFIAT
+1 MAT
-14 KIIQYDSIYNGDE
+14 IVIQYESIYSGDE
-27 TSITGSIISYSINGN
+27 TSITGSIMSYSINGN

-70 ENIEIGKTITLNGTL
+70 ENIGIGKTITVNGTL
-85 NKPLNNTIPNTFNYK
+85 NEPINNTIPNTFNYK

-111 FDANSYDIE
+111 FDAHSYNIQ
-120 NDNNLLEK
+120 NDNNLLDR

-133 IKRAYNSKNNEYL
+133 IKRAYNSKNSEYL

-161 YNVYQNNGTSHL
+161 YNTYQNNGTSHL
-173 LAVSGTHITVI
+173 LAVSGSHITVI

-193 KLKEIPK
+193 KLKEVPK

-208 LFFAFITNNAPAVNR
+208 LFFAFVTNNASAVNR

-274 LGIMFYSDKL
+274 LGIMYYSDKL
-284 NGNLF
+284 NGNLL

-302 SLPISSYINYEIN
+302 SLPISSYINYEVN
-315 ISSILINLIFVPWI
+315 LSSILINLIFVPWI
-329 SYVVFPIAIITFIF
+329 SYIVFPISIITFIF
-343 PLFNPILSILL
+343 PIFNPILSILL

-361 NIGEFISIFINIPKM
+361 NIGEFISIFIKVPKM

-382 ILFILFLLMKNNK
+382 ILFILLLLAKNNK
-395 KYLYIILI
+395 KYLYVILI

-424 INQGDSIVVI
+424 INQGDSAIII
-434 TPHKKDVVM
+434 TPHKRDVVM

-451 YEVDAWKKSNKTY
+451 YEVEDWKKGNKTY

-494 IGEAINIVNKIKVKN
+494 LGEVQNIVNKLNVKN
-509 VIFNNDSYND
+509 VIFNNDSYNT
-519 LELELINVLDDK
+519 LELELIDVLNDK
-531 DIKYYQNIKTLNITN
+531 NIKYCQNIKTLNITN
-546 NTIYFLNDN
+546 NTIYFLNDY
-555 LYDNENDNSNILY
+555 LYDNENDNSNVLY
-568 FSIYNK
+568 LSIYGN
-574 KFLFMGDAS
+574 KFLFMGDAG
-583 IDVEEDLIKKY
+583 INVEEDLINKY

-609 KTSSSKNFIDYINP
+609 KTSSSKNFIDYVNP
-623 LLSII
+623 LISVI

-638 PNMEVLDNLSNRM
+638 PSTDVLANLSNRI
-651 IYRTDMDGTIKFSIK
+651 IYRTDIDGTIKFNIK
-666 KNKFKINTYKP
+666 KNKFDIKTYEP

>member
-1 MFIFLVIYVFIAT
+1 MFIFLVIYVFMAT
-14 KIIQYDSIYNGDE
+14 IVIQYESIYSGDE
-27 TSITGSIISYSINGN
+27 TSITGSIMSYSINGN

-70 ENIEIGKTITLNGTL
+70 ENIGIGKTITVNGTL
-85 NKPLNNTIPNTFNYK
+85 NEPINNTIPNTFNYK

-111 FDANSYDIE
+111 FDAHSYNIQ
-120 NDNNLLEK
+120 NDNNLLDR

-133 IKRAYNSKNNEYL
+133 IKRAYNSKNSEYL

-161 YNVYQNNGTSHL
+161 YNTYQNNGTSHL
-173 LAVSGTHITVI
+173 LAVSGSHITVI

-193 KLKEIPK
+193 KLKEVPK

-208 LFFAFITNNAPAVNR
+208 LFFAFVTNNASAVNR

-274 LGIMFYSDKL
+274 LGIMYYSDKL
-284 NGNLF
+284 NGNLL

-302 SLPISSYINYEIN
+302 SLPISSYINYEVN
-315 ISSILINLIFVPWI
+315 LSSILINLIFVPWI
-329 SYVVFPIAIITFIF
+329 SYIVFPISIITFIF
-343 PLFNPILSILL
+343 PIFNPILSILL

-361 NIGEFISIFINIPKM
+361 NIGEFISIFINVPKM

-382 ILFILFLLMKNNK
+382 ILFILLLLAKNNK
-395 KYLYIILI
+395 KYLYVILI

-424 INQGDSIVVI
+424 INQGDSAIII
-434 TPHKKDVVM
+434 TPHKRDVVM

-451 YEVDAWKKSNKTY
+451 YEVEDWKKGNKTY

-494 IGEAINIVNKIKVKN
+494 LGEVQNIVNKLNVKN
-509 VIFNNDSYND
+509 VIFNNDSYNT
-519 LELELINVLDDK
+519 LELELIDVLNDK
-531 DIKYYQNIKTLNITN
+531 NIKYCQNIKTLNITN
-546 NTIYFLNDN
+546 NTIYFLNDY
-555 LYDNENDNSNILY
+555 LYDNENDNSNVLY
-568 FSIYNK
+568 LSIYDK
-574 KFLFMGDAS
+574 KFLFMGDAGEKA
-583 IDVEEDLIKKY
+583 EEDLINKY

-609 KTSSSKNFIDYINP
+609 KTSSSKNFIDYVNP
-623 LLSII
+623 LISVI

-638 PNMEVLDNLSNRM
+638 PSTDVLANLSNRI
-651 IYRTDMDGTIKFSIK
+651 IYRTDIDGTIKFNIK
-666 KNKFKINTYKP
+666 KNKFDIKTYEP

>member
-27 TSITGSIISYSINGN
+27 SSITGSIMSYSINGN

-70 ENIEIGKTITLNGTL
+70 ENIGIGKTITVNGTL
-85 NKPLNNTIPNTFNYK
+85 NEPINNTIPNTFNYK

-111 FDANSYDIE
+111 FDAYSYNIQ
-120 NDNNLLEK
+120 NDNNLLDR

-133 IKRAYNSKNNEYL
+133 IKRAYNSKNSEYL

-161 YNVYQNNGTSHL
+161 YNTYQNNGTSHL
-173 LAVSGTHITVI
+173 LAVSGSHITVI

-193 KLKEIPK
+193 KLKEVPK

-208 LFFAFITNNAPAVNR
+208 LFFAFVTNNASAVNR

-274 LGIMFYSDKL
+274 LGIMYYSDKL
-284 NGNLF
+284 NGNLL

-302 SLPISSYINYEIN
+302 SLPISSYINYEVN
-315 ISSILINLIFVPWI
+315 LSSILINLIFVPWI
-329 SYVVFPIAIITFIF
+329 SYIVFPISIITFIF
-343 PLFNPILSILL
+343 PIFNPILSILL

-361 NIGEFISIFINIPKM
+361 NIGEFISIFINVPKM

-382 ILFILFLLMKNNK
+382 ILFILLLLAKNNK
-395 KYLYIILI
+395 KYLYVILI

-424 INQGDSIVVI
+424 INQGDSAIII
-434 TPHKKDVVM
+434 TPHKRDVVM

-451 YEVDAWKKSNKTY
+451 YEVEDWKKGDKTY

-494 IGEAINIVNKIKVKN
+494 IGNAKYIVENFKVEK
-509 VIFNNDSYND
+509 VIFNCGEFN
-519 LELELINVLDDK
+519 ELETDLIKVLDEK
-531 DIKYYQNIKTLNITN
+531 KIPYYSCIKELNIDN
-546 NTIYFLNDN
+546 NKLYFLQTKE
-555 LYDNENDNSNILY
+555 YDNENDNSNV
-568 FSIYNK
+568 IYTELSGYN
-574 KFLFMGDAS
+574 FMFMGDAS
-583 IDVEEDLIKKY
+583 STTEKEIIDKY
-594 NLENITVLK
+594 NLPDIDVLK

-609 KTSSSKNFIDYINP
+609 RTSSSIEFINEINP
-623 LLSII
+623 EYSII
-628 SVGRNNRYNH
+628 SVGKNNRYGH
-638 PNMEVLDNLSNRM
+638 PNKEVLDALEESK
-651 IYRTDMDGTIKFSIK
+651 IYRTDQNGSIM
-666 KNKFKINTYKP
+666 FKINNNKLKIETCSP

>member
-1 MFIFLVIYVFIAT
+1 MAT
-14 KIIQYDSIYNGDE
+14 IVIQYESIYSGDE
-27 TSITGSIISYSINGN
+27 TSITGSIMSYSINGN

-70 ENIEIGKTITLNGTL
+70 ENIGIGKTITVNGTL
-85 NKPLNNTIPNTFNYK
+85 NEPINNTIPNTFNYK

-111 FDANSYDIE
+111 FDAYSYNIQ
-120 NDNNLLEK
+120 NDNNLLDR

-133 IKRAYNSKNNEYL
+133 IKRAYNSKNSEYL

-161 YNVYQNNGTSHL
+161 YNTYQNNGTSHL
-173 LAVSGTHITVI
+173 LAVSGSHITVI
-184 LLVLSFFLK
+184 LLMLSFFLK
-193 KLKEIPK
+193 KIKEVPK

-208 LFFAFITNNAPAVNR
+208 LFFAFVTNNASAVNR

-274 LGIMFYSDKL
+274 LGIMYYSDKL
-284 NGNLF
+284 NGNLLV
-289 IATLK
+289 ATLK

-302 SLPISSYINYEIN
+302 SLPISSYINYEVN
-315 ISSILINLIFVPWI
+315 LSSILINLIFVPWI
-329 SYVVFPIAIITFIF
+329 SYIVFPISIITFIF
-343 PLFNPILSILL
+343 PIFNPILSILL

-361 NIGEFISIFINIPKM
+361 NIGEFISIFINVPKM

-382 ILFILFLLMKNNK
+382 ILFILLLLAKNNK
-395 KYLYIILI
+395 KYLYVILI

-411 PLINSSYEVYFLD
+411 PLINSSYEVYYLD
-424 INQGDSIVVI
+424 INQGDSAIII
-434 TPHKKDVVM
+434 TPHKRDVVM

-451 YEVDAWKKSNKTY
+451 YEVEDWKKSNKSY

-494 IGEAINIVNKIKVKN
+494 IGNAKYIVENFKVEK
-509 VIFNNDSYND
+509 VIFNCGEFN
-519 LELELINVLDDK
+519 ELETDLIKVLDEK
-531 DIKYYQNIKTLNITN
+531 KIPYYSCIKELNIDN
-546 NTIYFLNDN
+546 NKLYFLQTKE
-555 LYDNENDNSNILY
+555 YDNENDNSNV
-568 FSIYNK
+568 IYTELSGYN
-574 KFLFMGDAS
+574 FMFMGDAS
-583 IDVEEDLIKKY
+583 STTEKEIIDKY
-594 NLENITVLK
+594 NLPDIDILK

-609 KTSSSKNFIDYINP
+609 RTSSSIEFINEINP
-623 LLSII
+623 EYSII
-628 SVGRNNRYNH
+628 SVGKNNRYGH
-638 PNMEVLDNLSNRM
+638 PNKEVLDALEESK
-651 IYRTDMDGTIKFSIK
+651 IYRTDQNGSIM
-666 KNKFKINTYKP
+666 FKINNNKLKIETCSP

>member
-1 MFIFLVIYVFIAT
+1 MAT
-14 KIIQYDSIYNGDE
+14 IVIQYESIYSGDE
-27 TSITGSIISYSINGN
+27 TSITGSIMSYSINGN

-70 ENIEIGKTITLNGTL
+70 ENIGIGKTITVNGTL
-85 NKPLNNTIPNTFNYK
+85 NEPINNTIPNTFNYK

-111 FDANSYDIE
+111 FDAHSYNIQ
-120 NDNNLLEK
+120 NDNNLLDR

-133 IKRAYNSKNNEYL
+133 IKRAYNSKNSEYL

-161 YNVYQNNGTSHL
+161 YNTYQNNGTSHL
-173 LAVSGTHITVI
+173 LAVSGSHITVI

-193 KLKEIPK
+193 KIKEVPK

-208 LFFAFITNNAPAVNR
+208 LFFAFVTNNASAVNR

-274 LGIMFYSDKL
+274 LGIMYYSDKL
-284 NGNLF
+284 NGNLL

-302 SLPISSYINYEIN
+302 SLPISSYINYEVN
-315 ISSILINLIFVPWI
+315 LSSILINLIFVPWI
-329 SYVVFPIAIITFIF
+329 SYIVFPISIITFIF
-343 PLFNPILSILL
+343 PIFNPILSILL

-361 NIGEFISIFINIPKM
+361 NIGEFISIFINVPKM

-382 ILFILFLLMKNNK
+382 ILFILLLLAKNNK
-395 KYLYIILI
+395 KYLYVILI

-424 INQGDSIVVI
+424 INQGDSAIII
-434 TPHKKDVVM
+434 TPHKRDVVM

-451 YEVDAWKKSNKTY
+451 YEVEDWKKGNKTY

-494 IGEAINIVNKIKVKN
+494 LGEVQNIVNKLNVKN
-509 VIFNNDSYND
+509 VIFNNDSYNT
-519 LELELINVLDDK
+519 LELELIDVLNDK
-531 DIKYYQNIKTLNITN
+531 NIKYYQNIKTLNITN
-546 NTIYFLNDN
+546 NTIYFLNDY
-555 LYDNENDNSNILY
+555 LYDNENDNSNVLY
-568 FSIYNK
+568 LSIYDK
-574 KFLFMGDAS
+574 KFLFMGDAGEKA
-583 IDVEEDLIKKY
+583 EEDLINKY

-609 KTSSSKNFIDYINP
+609 KTSSSKNFIDYVNP
-623 LLSII
+623 LISVI

-638 PNMEVLDNLSNRM
+638 PSTDVLANLSNRI
-651 IYRTDMDGTIKFSIK
+651 IYRTDIDGTIKFNIK
-666 KNKFKINTYKP
+666 KNKFDIKTYEP

>member
-1 MFIFLVIYVFIAT
+1 MFIFIFIYCLITT
-14 KIIQYDSIYNGDE
+14 KVIQYESIYNGDE
-27 TSITGSIISYSINGN
+27 TSITGKIISYSINGN
-42 KLKMNIKD
+42 KLKINIKD
-50 KEEVIATYYIKTE
+50 QEEIIATYYIETQ
-63 EELVYLK
+63 EELAYLK
-70 ENIEIGKTITLNGTL
+70 ENIGIGKTITVNGSLNR
-85 NKPLNNTIPNTFNYK
+85 PLNNTIPNTFNYK
-100 KYLYNNKIYYL
+100 KYLYNSKIYYL
-111 FDANSYDIE
+111 FDAHSYSIK
-120 NDNNLLEK
+120 NDNSLLEK

-133 IKRAYNSKNNEYL
+133 IKRAYNSKNSEYL

-161 YNVYQNNGTSHL
+161 YNTYQNNGTSHL
-173 LAVSGTHITVI
+173 LAVSGSHITVI

-193 KLKEIPK
+193 KSKEVPK

-208 LFFAFITNNAPAVNR
+208 LFFAFVTNNAPAVNR

-256 LDPFTI
+256 LDPFTL

-274 LGIMFYSDKL
+274 FGIMYYSDKL
-284 NGNLF
+284 NGNIF
-289 IATLK
+289 IVTLK

-329 SYVVFPIAIITFIF
+329 SYIVFPASIITFIF
-343 PLFNPILSILL
+343 PIFNPILNILL

-376 PLVVAI
+376 PLI
-382 ILFILFLLMKNNK
+382 IAFVLFILLLLMKNNK
-395 KYLYIILI
+395 KYLYVIII

-411 PLINSSYEVYFLD
+411 PLINSSYELYYLD
-424 INQGDSIVVI
+424 INQGDSAIII
-434 TPHKKDVVM
+434 TPHKRDVIM

-451 YEVDAWKKSNKTY
+451 YEVEDWKKGNKTY

-480 TIDYL
+480 KIDYL

-494 IGEAINIVNKIKVKN
+494 LGEAQNIVNKLTVKN
-509 VIFNNDSYND
+509 VIFNNDTYNA
-519 LELELINVLDDK
+519 LELELIDVLNDK
-531 DIKYYQNIKTLNITN
+531 NIKYYQNVKTLNITN
-546 NTIYFLNDN
+546 NTIYFFNDN
-555 LYDNENDNSNILY
+555 LYDNENNNSNILY
-568 FSIYNK
+568 FSIYGN
-574 KFLFMGDAS
+574 KFLFMGDAGVK
-583 IDVEEDLIKKY
+583 VEEDLMNKY

-609 KTSSSKNFIDYINP
+609 NTSSSKNFIDYINP
-623 LLSII
+623 LISII

-638 PNMEVLDNLSNRM
+638 PNTEVLDNLSNRI
-651 IYRTDMDGTIKFSIK
+651 IYRTDINGTIKFSIK
-666 KNKFKINTYKP
+666 KNKFDIKTYEP

>member
-1 MFIFLVIYVFIAT
+1 MAT
-14 KIIQYDSIYNGDE
+14 IVIQYESIYSGDE
-27 TSITGSIISYSINGN
+27 TSITGSIMSYSINGN

-70 ENIEIGKTITLNGTL
+70 ENIGIGKTITVNGTL
-85 NKPLNNTIPNTFNYK
+85 NEPINNTIPNTFNYK

-111 FDANSYDIE
+111 FDAHSYNIQ
-120 NDNNLLEK
+120 NDNNLLDR

-133 IKRAYNSKNNEYL
+133 IKRAYNSKNSEYL

-161 YNVYQNNGTSHL
+161 YNTYQNNGTSHL
-173 LAVSGTHITVI
+173 LAVSGSHITVI

-193 KLKEIPK
+193 KLKEVPK

-208 LFFAFITNNAPAVNR
+208 LFFAFVTNNASAVNR

-274 LGIMFYSDKL
+274 LGIMYYSDKL
-284 NGNLF
+284 NGNLL

-302 SLPISSYINYEIN
+302 SLPISSYINYEVN
-315 ISSILINLIFVPWI
+315 LSSILINLIFVPWI
-329 SYVVFPIAIITFIF
+329 SYIVFPISIITFIF
-343 PLFNPILSILL
+343 PIFNPILSILL

-361 NIGEFISIFINIPKM
+361 NIGEFISIFINVPKM

-382 ILFILFLLMKNNK
+382 ILFILLLLAKNNK
-395 KYLYIILI
+395 KYLYVILI

-424 INQGDSIVVI
+424 INQGDSAIII
-434 TPHKKDVVM
+434 TPHKRDVVM

-451 YEVDAWKKSNKTY
+451 YEVEDWKKGNKTY

-494 IGEAINIVNKIKVKN
+494 LGEVQNIVNKLNVKN
-509 VIFNNDSYND
+509 VIFNNDSHNT
-519 LELELINVLDDK
+519 LELELINVLNDK
-531 DIKYYQNIKTLNITN
+531 NIKYYQNIKTLNITN
-546 NTIYFLNDN
+546 NTIYFLNDY
-555 LYDNENDNSNILY
+555 LYDNENDNSNVLY
-568 FSIYNK
+568 LSIYGN
-574 KFLFMGDAS
+574 KFLFMGDAGEKA
-583 IDVEEDLIKKY
+583 EEDLINKY

-609 KTSSSKNFIDYINP
+609 KTSSSKNFIDYVNP
-623 LLSII
+623 LISVI

-638 PNMEVLDNLSNRM
+638 PSTDVLANLSNRI
-651 IYRTDMDGTIKFSIK
+651 IYRTDIDGTIKFNIK
-666 KNKFKINTYKP
+666 KNKFDIKTYEP

>member
-27 TSITGSIISYSINGN
+27 SSITGSIISYSINGN

-111 FDANSYDIE
+111 FDVYSYDIE

-193 KLKEIPK
+193 KLKEISK

>member
-1 MFIFLVIYVFIAT
+1 MFIFLVIYVFVAT
-14 KIIQYDSIYNGDE
+14 KLIKYESIYSGDE
-27 TSITGSIISYSINGN
+27 TTITGKITNYSINGN
-42 KLKMNIKD
+42 KLKINIKN
-50 KEEVIATYYIKTE
+50 KEEIIATYYIETQ
-63 EELVYLK
+63 EELAYLK
-70 ENIEIGKTITLNGTL
+70 ENIGIGKTLTVKGSLR
-85 NKPLNNTIPNTFNYK
+85 KPLNNTIPNTFNYK

-111 FDANSYDIE
+111 LDVDSYIIK
-120 NDNNLLEK
+120 NDNNFVEK

-133 IKRAYNSKNNEYL
+133 IKRAYNSQNNEYL
-146 LVLVLGDKALISSDE
+146 LMLVLGDKALISTDT
-161 YNVYQNNGTSHL
+161 YNTYQNNGTSHL
-173 LAVSGTHITVI
+173 LAVSGSHITVI

-193 KLKEIPK
+193 KLKEVPK

-208 LFFAFITNNAPAVNR
+208 LFFAFVTNNAPAVNR

-230 NRINKLGN
+230 NRINKIGN

-244 QVLFITAFILLL
+244 QVLFITAFLLLL

-274 LGIMFYSDKL
+274 FGIIYYSDKL

-302 SLPISSYINYEIN
+302 SLPISSYINFELN

-329 SYVVFPIAIITFIF
+329 SYIVFPISIITFIF
-343 PLFNPILSILL
+343 PIFNPILSILL

-361 NIGEFISIFINIPKM
+361 NIGEFISIFINVPKM

-382 ILFILFLLMKNNK
+382 ILFILLLLAKNNK
-395 KYLYIILI
+395 KYLYVILI

-424 INQGDSIVVI
+424 INQGDSIVII
-434 TPHKKDVVM
+434 TPHKNDVIM
-443 IDTGGKIT
+443 IDTGGKVT
-451 YEVDAWKKSNKTY
+451 YEEEDWKKGNKTY

-480 TIDYL
+480 KIDYL

-494 IGEAINIVNKIKVKN
+494 MGEAINLVENFKVEK
-509 VIFNNDSYND
+509 VIFNCGEFN
-519 LELELINVLDDK
+519 ELEQELIKVLDKKKIPYYSCVKELNVDNNKLYSLNNK
-531 DIKYYQNIKTLNITN
+531 DYG
-546 NTIYFLNDN
+546 
-555 LYDNENDNSNILY
+555 NENDNS
-568 FSIYNK
+568 SVIYTKLNNH
-574 KFLFMGDAS
+574 KFLFMGDAGVG
-583 IDVEEDLIKKY
+583 VEEDLIEKY
-594 NLENITVLK
+594 NLQDIDVLK

-609 KTSSSKNFIDYINP
+609 KTSSGKEFINEINP
-623 LLSII
+623 NYSII
-628 SVGRNNRYNH
+628 SVGKNNRYGH
-638 PNMEVLDNLSNRM
+638 PNDSVLDNLEDSK
-651 IYRTDMDGTIKFSIK
+651 IYRTDLDGSIM
-666 KNKFKINTYKP
+666 FKINNNKLKIETCEP

>member
-1 MFIFLVIYVFIAT
+1 MFIFLVIYVFMAT
-14 KIIQYDSIYNGDE
+14 IVIQYESIYRGNE
-27 TSITGSIISYSINGN
+27 TSITGSIMSYSINGN

-50 KEEVIATYYIKTE
+50 KEEVVATYYIKTE

-70 ENIEIGKTITLNGTL
+70 ENIGIGKTITVNGTL
-85 NKPLNNTIPNTFNYK
+85 NEPINNTIPNTFNYK

-111 FDANSYDIE
+111 FDAHSYNIQ
-120 NDNNLLEK
+120 NDNNLLDR

-133 IKRAYNSKNNEYL
+133 IKRAYNSKNSEYL

-161 YNVYQNNGTSHL
+161 YNTYQNNGTSHL
-173 LAVSGTHITVI
+173 LAVSGSHITVI

-193 KLKEIPK
+193 KLKEVPK

-208 LFFAFITNNAPAVNR
+208 LFFAFVTNNASAVNR

-274 LGIMFYSDKL
+274 LGIMYYSDKL
-284 NGNLF
+284 NGNLL

-302 SLPISSYINYEIN
+302 SLPISSYINYEVN
-315 ISSILINLIFVPWI
+315 LSSILINLIFVPWI
-329 SYVVFPIAIITFIF
+329 SYIVFPISIITFIF
-343 PLFNPILSILL
+343 PIFNPILSILL

-361 NIGEFISIFINIPKM
+361 NIGEFISIFINVPKM

-382 ILFILFLLMKNNK
+382 ILFILLLLAKNNK
-395 KYLYIILI
+395 KYLYVILI

-424 INQGDSIVVI
+424 INQGDSAIII
-434 TPHKKDVVM
+434 TPHKRDVVM

-451 YEVDAWKKSNKTY
+451 YEVEDWKKGNKTY

-494 IGEAINIVNKIKVKN
+494 LGEVQNIVNKLNVKN
-509 VIFNNDSYND
+509 VIFNNDSYNT
-519 LELELINVLDDK
+519 LELELIDVLNDK
-531 DIKYYQNIKTLNITN
+531 NIKYYQNIKTLNITN
-546 NTIYFLNDN
+546 NTIYFLNDY
-555 LYDNENDNSNILY
+555 LYDNENDNSNVLY
-568 FSIYNK
+568 LSIYDK
-574 KFLFMGDAS
+574 KFLFMGDAG
-583 IDVEEDLIKKY
+583 INVEEDLMNKY

-609 KTSSSKNFIDYINP
+609 KTSSSKNFIDYVNP
-623 LLSII
+623 LISVI

-638 PNMEVLDNLSNRM
+638 PSTDVLANLSNRI
-651 IYRTDMDGTIKFSIK
+651 IYRTDIDGTIKFNIK
-666 KNKFKINTYKP
+666 KNKFDIKTYEP

>member
-1 MFIFLVIYVFIAT
+1 MAT
-14 KIIQYDSIYNGDE
+14 IVIQYESIYSGDE
-27 TSITGSIISYSINGN
+27 TSITGSIMSYSINGN

-70 ENIEIGKTITLNGTL
+70 ENIGIGKTITVNGTL
-85 NKPLNNTIPNTFNYK
+85 NEPINNTIPNTFNYK

-111 FDANSYDIE
+111 FDAHSYNIQ
-120 NDNNLLEK
+120 NDNNLLDR

-133 IKRAYNSKNNEYL
+133 IKRAYNSKNSEYL

-161 YNVYQNNGTSHL
+161 YNTYQNNGTSHL
-173 LAVSGTHITVI
+173 LAVSGSHITVI

-193 KLKEIPK
+193 KLKEVPK

-208 LFFAFITNNAPAVNR
+208 LFFAFVTNNASAVNR

-274 LGIMFYSDKL
+274 LGIMYYSDKL
-284 NGNLF
+284 NGNLL

-302 SLPISSYINYEIN
+302 SLPISSYINYEVN
-315 ISSILINLIFVPWI
+315 LSSILINLIFVPWI
-329 SYVVFPIAIITFIF
+329 SYIVFPISIITFIF
-343 PLFNPILSILL
+343 PIFNPILSILL

-361 NIGEFISIFINIPKM
+361 NIGEFISIFINVPKM

-382 ILFILFLLMKNNK
+382 ILFILLLLAKNNK
-395 KYLYIILI
+395 KYLYVILI

-424 INQGDSIVVI
+424 INQGDSAIII
-434 TPHKKDVVM
+434 TPHKRDVVM

-451 YEVDAWKKSNKTY
+451 YEVKDWKKGNKTY

-494 IGEAINIVNKIKVKN
+494 IGNAKYIVENFKVEK
-509 VIFNNDSYND
+509 VIFNCGEFN
-519 LELELINVLDDK
+519 ELETDLIKVLDEK
-531 DIKYYQNIKTLNITN
+531 KIPYYSCIKELNIDN
-546 NTIYFLNDN
+546 NKLYFLQTKE
-555 LYDNENDNSNILY
+555 YDNENDNSNV
-568 FSIYNK
+568 IYTELSGYN
-574 KFLFMGDAS
+574 FMFMGDAS
-583 IDVEEDLIKKY
+583 STTEKEIIDKY
-594 NLENITVLK
+594 NLPDIDILK

-609 KTSSSKNFIDYINP
+609 RTSSSIEFINEINP
-623 LLSII
+623 EYSII
-628 SVGRNNRYNH
+628 SVGKNNRYGH
-638 PNMEVLDNLSNRM
+638 PNKEVLDALEESK
-651 IYRTDMDGTIKFSIK
+651 IYRTDQNGSIM
-666 KNKFKINTYKP
+666 FKINNNKLKIETCSP

>member
-1 MFIFLVIYVFIAT
+1 MFIFLVIYVFVAT
-14 KIIQYDSIYNGDE
+14 KLIKYESIYSGDE
-27 TSITGSIISYSINGN
+27 TTITGKITNYSINGN
-42 KLKMNIKD
+42 KLKINIKN
-50 KEEVIATYYIKTE
+50 KEEIIATYYIETQ
-63 EELVYLK
+63 EELAYLK
-70 ENIEIGKTITLNGTL
+70 ENIGIGKTLTVKGSLR
-85 NKPLNNTIPNTFNYK
+85 KPLNNTIPNAFNYK

-111 FDANSYDIE
+111 FDVDSYIIK
-120 NDNNLLEK
+120 NDNNFVEK

-133 IKRAYNSKNNEYL
+133 IKRAYNSQNNEYL
-146 LVLVLGDKALISSDE
+146 LMLVLGDKALISTDT
-161 YNVYQNNGTSHL
+161 YNTYQNNGTSHL
-173 LAVSGTHITVI
+173 LAVSGSHITVI

-193 KLKEIPK
+193 KLKEVPK

-208 LFFAFITNNAPAVNR
+208 LFFAFVTNNAPAVNR

-230 NRINKLGN
+230 NRINKIGN

-244 QVLFITAFILLL
+244 QVLFITAFLLLL

-274 LGIMFYSDKL
+274 FGIIYYSDKL

-302 SLPISSYINYEIN
+302 SLPISSYINFELN

-329 SYVVFPIAIITFIF
+329 SYIVFPASIITFIF
-343 PLFNPILSILL
+343 PIFNPILSILL
-354 SITNVLN
+354 SITNILN
-361 NIGEFISIFINIPKM
+361 NAGEFISIFINIPKM
-376 PLVVAI
+376 PLIVVI
-382 ILFILFLLMKNNK
+382 ILFILLLLAKNNK
-395 KYLYIILI
+395 KYLYVILI

-424 INQGDSIVVI
+424 INQGDSAIII
-434 TPHKKDVVM
+434 TPHKRDVVM

-451 YEVDAWKKSNKTY
+451 YEVEDWKKGNKSY

-494 IGEAINIVNKIKVKN
+494 MGEAINLVENFKVEK
-509 VIFNNDSYND
+509 VIFNCGEFND
-519 LELELINVLDDK
+519 LEKELIYALDK
-531 DIKYYQNIKTLNITN
+531 KKIPYYSCIEELNIDDNKLFFIN
-546 NTIYFLNDN
+546 NKD
-555 LYDNENDNSNILY
+555 YDNENDNS
-568 FSIYNK
+568 SVIYTELNNH
-574 KFLFMGDAS
+574 KFLFMGDAGVE
-583 IDVEEDLIKKY
+583 VEEDLIEKY
-594 NLENITVLK
+594 NLNDIDVLK

-609 KTSSSKNFIDYINP
+609 NTSSSKFFINNIKPKYA
-623 LLSII
+623 II
-628 SVGRNNRYNH
+628 SVGKNNRYGH
-638 PNMEVLDNLSNRM
+638 PKSSVLDTLSNSK
-651 IYRTDMDGTIKFSIK
+651 IYRTDLDGSIM
-666 KNKFKINTYKP
+666 FKINNNKLKIETCEP

>member
-1 MFIFLVIYVFIAT
+1 MAT
-14 KIIQYDSIYNGDE
+14 IVIQYESIYSDDE
-27 TSITGSIISYSINGN
+27 TSITGSIMSYSINGN

-70 ENIEIGKTITLNGTL
+70 ENIGIGKTITVNGTL
-85 NKPLNNTIPNTFNYK
+85 NEPINNTIPNTFNYK

-111 FDANSYDIE
+111 FDAHSYNIQ
-120 NDNNLLEK
+120 NDNNLLDR

-133 IKRAYNSKNNEYL
+133 IKRAYNSKNSEYL

-161 YNVYQNNGTSHL
+161 YNTYQNNGTSHL
-173 LAVSGTHITVI
+173 LAVSGSHITVI

-193 KLKEIPK
+193 KLKEVPK

-208 LFFAFITNNAPAVNR
+208 LFFAFVTNNASAVNR

-274 LGIMFYSDKL
+274 LGIMYYSDKL
-284 NGNLF
+284 NGNLL

-302 SLPISSYINYEIN
+302 SLPISSYINYEVN
-315 ISSILINLIFVPWI
+315 LSSILINLIFVPWI
-329 SYVVFPIAIITFIF
+329 SYIVFPISIITFIF
-343 PLFNPILSILL
+343 PIFNPILSILL

-361 NIGEFISIFINIPKM
+361 NIGEFISIFINVPKM

-382 ILFILFLLMKNNK
+382 ILFILLLLAKNNK
-395 KYLYIILI
+395 KYLYVILI

-424 INQGDSIVVI
+424 INQGDSAIII
-434 TPHKKDVVM
+434 TPHKRDVVM

-451 YEVDAWKKSNKTY
+451 YEVEDWKKGNKTY

-494 IGEAINIVNKIKVKN
+494 LGEVQNIVNKLNVKN
-509 VIFNNDSYND
+509 VIFNNDSYNT
-519 LELELINVLDDK
+519 LELELIDVLNDK
-531 DIKYYQNIKTLNITN
+531 NIKYYQNIKTLNITN
-546 NTIYFLNDN
+546 NTIYFLNDY
-555 LYDNENDNSNILY
+555 LYDNENDNSNVLY
-568 FSIYNK
+568 LSIYGN
-574 KFLFMGDAS
+574 KFLFTGDAGEKA
-583 IDVEEDLIKKY
+583 EEDLINKY

-609 KTSSSKNFIDYINP
+609 KTSSSKNFIDYVNP
-623 LLSII
+623 LISVI

-638 PNMEVLDNLSNRM
+638 PSTDVLANLSNRI
-651 IYRTDMDGTIKFSIK
+651 IYRTDIDGTIKFNIK
-666 KNKFKINTYKP
+666 KNKFDIKTYEP

>member
-1 MFIFLVIYVFIAT
+1 MFIFIFIYCLITT
-14 KIIQYDSIYNGDE
+14 KVIQYESIYNGDE
-27 TSITGSIISYSINGN
+27 TSITGKIISYSINGN
-42 KLKMNIKD
+42 KLKINIKD
-50 KEEVIATYYIKTE
+50 QEEIIATYYIETQ
-63 EELVYLK
+63 EELTYLK
-70 ENIEIGKTITLNGTL
+70 ENIGIGKTITVNGSLNR
-85 NKPLNNTIPNTFNYK
+85 PLNNTIPNTFNYK

-111 FDANSYDIE
+111 FDAHSYSIK

-133 IKRAYNSKNNEYL
+133 IKRAYNSKNSEYL

-161 YNVYQNNGTSHL
+161 YNTYQNNGTSHL
-173 LAVSGTHITVI
+173 LAVSGSHITVI

-193 KLKEIPK
+193 KSKEVPK

-208 LFFAFITNNAPAVNR
+208 LFFAFVTNNAPAVNR

-256 LDPFTI
+256 LEPFTL

-274 LGIMFYSDKL
+274 LGIMYYSDKL
-284 NGNLF
+284 NGNIF
-289 IATLK
+289 IVTLK

-329 SYVVFPIAIITFIF
+329 SYIVFPASIITFIF
-343 PLFNPILSILL
+343 PIFNPILNILL

-376 PLVVAI
+376 PLI
-382 ILFILFLLMKNNK
+382 IAFVLFILLLLMKNNK
-395 KYLYIILI
+395 KYLYVIII

-411 PLINSSYEVYFLD
+411 PLINSSYEIYYLD
-424 INQGDSIVVI
+424 INQGDSAIII
-434 TPHKKDVVM
+434 TPHKRDVIM

-451 YEVDAWKKSNKTY
+451 YEVEDWKKGNKTY

-480 TIDYL
+480 KIDYL

-494 IGEAINIVNKIKVKN
+494 LGEAQNIVNKLTVKN
-509 VIFNNDSYND
+509 VIFNNDTYNA
-519 LELELINVLDDK
+519 LELELIDVLNDK
-531 DIKYYQNIKTLNITN
+531 NIKYYQNIKTLNITN

-555 LYDNENDNSNILY
+555 LYDNENNNSNILY
-568 FSIYNK
+568 FSIYGN
-574 KFLFMGDAS
+574 KFLFMGDAG
-583 IDVEEDLIKKY
+583 VKAEEDLMNKY

-609 KTSSSKNFIDYINP
+609 NTSSSKNFIDYINP
-623 LLSII
+623 LISII

-638 PNMEVLDNLSNRM
+638 PNTEVLDNLSNRI
-651 IYRTDMDGTIKFSIK
+651 IYRTDINGTIKFSIK
-666 KNKFKINTYKP
+666 KNKFDIKTYEP

>member
-1 MFIFLVIYVFIAT
+1 MFIFIFIYCLITT
-14 KIIQYDSIYNGDE
+14 KVIQYESIYKGDE
-27 TSITGSIISYSINGN
+27 TSITGKIISYSINGN
-42 KLKMNIKD
+42 KLKINIKD
-50 KEEVIATYYIKTE
+50 QEEIIATYYIETQ
-63 EELVYLK
+63 EELAYLK
-70 ENIEIGKTITLNGTL
+70 ENIGIGKTITVNGSLNR
-85 NKPLNNTIPNTFNYK
+85 PLNNTIPNTFNYK

-111 FDANSYDIE
+111 FDAHSYSIK

-133 IKRAYNSKNNEYL
+133 IKRAYNSKNSEYL

-161 YNVYQNNGTSHL
+161 YNTYQNNGTSHL
-173 LAVSGTHITVI
+173 LAVSGSHITVI

-193 KLKEIPK
+193 KSKEVPK

-208 LFFAFITNNAPAVNR
+208 LFFAFVTNNAPAVNR

-256 LDPFTI
+256 LDPFTL

-274 LGIMFYSDKL
+274 FGIMYYSDKL
-284 NGNLF
+284 NGNIF
-289 IATLK
+289 IVTLK

-329 SYVVFPIAIITFIF
+329 SYIVFPASIITFIF
-343 PLFNPILSILL
+343 PIFNPILNILL

-376 PLVVAI
+376 PLI
-382 ILFILFLLMKNNK
+382 IAFVLFILLLLMKNNK
-395 KYLYIILI
+395 KYLYVIII

-411 PLINSSYEVYFLD
+411 PLINSSYEIYYLD
-424 INQGDSIVVI
+424 INQGDSAIII
-434 TPHKKDVVM
+434 TPHKRDVIM

-451 YEVDAWKKSNKTY
+451 YEVEDWKKGNKTY

-480 TIDYL
+480 KIDYL

-494 IGEAINIVNKIKVKN
+494 LGEAQNIVNKLTVKN
-509 VIFNNDSYND
+509 VIFNNDTYNA
-519 LELELINVLDDK
+519 LELELIDVLNDK
-531 DIKYYQNIKTLNITN
+531 NIKYYQNVKTLNITN
-546 NTIYFLNDN
+546 NTIYFFNDN
-555 LYDNENDNSNILY
+555 LYDNENNNSNILY
-568 FSIYNK
+568 FSIYGN
-574 KFLFMGDAS
+574 KFLFMGDAGVK
-583 IDVEEDLIKKY
+583 VEEDLMNKY

-609 KTSSSKNFIDYINP
+609 NTSSSKNFIDYINP
-623 LLSII
+623 LISII

-638 PNMEVLDNLSNRM
+638 PNTEVLDNLSNRI
-651 IYRTDMDGTIKFSIK
+651 IYRTDINGTIKFSIK
-666 KNKFKINTYKP
+666 KNKFDIKTYEP

>member
-1 MFIFLVIYVFIAT
+1 MAT
-14 KIIQYDSIYNGDE
+14 IVIQYESIYSGDE
-27 TSITGSIISYSINGN
+27 TSITGSIMSYSINGN

-70 ENIEIGKTITLNGTL
+70 ENIGIGKTITVNGTL
-85 NKPLNNTIPNTFNYK
+85 NEPINNTIPNTFNYK

-111 FDANSYDIE
+111 FDAHSYNIQ
-120 NDNNLLEK
+120 NDNNLLDR

-133 IKRAYNSKNNEYL
+133 IKRAYNSKNSEYL

-161 YNVYQNNGTSHL
+161 YNTYQNNGTSHL
-173 LAVSGTHITVI
+173 LAVSGSHITVI

-193 KLKEIPK
+193 KLKEVPK

-208 LFFAFITNNAPAVNR
+208 LFFAFVTNNASAVNR

-274 LGIMFYSDKL
+274 LGIMYYSDKL
-284 NGNLF
+284 NGNLL

-302 SLPISSYINYEIN
+302 SLPISSYINYEVN
-315 ISSILINLIFVPWI
+315 LSSILINLIFVPWI
-329 SYVVFPIAIITFIF
+329 SYIVFPISIITFIF
-343 PLFNPILSILL
+343 PIFNPILSILL

-361 NIGEFISIFINIPKM
+361 NIGEFISIFINVPKM

-382 ILFILFLLMKNNK
+382 ILFILLLLAKNNK
-395 KYLYIILI
+395 KYLYVILI

-424 INQGDSIVVI
+424 INQGDSAIII
-434 TPHKKDVVM
+434 TPHKRDVVM

-451 YEVDAWKKSNKTY
+451 YEVEDWKKGNKTY

-494 IGEAINIVNKIKVKN
+494 LGEVQNIVNKLNVKN
-509 VIFNNDSYND
+509 VIFNNDSYNT
-519 LELELINVLDDK
+519 LELELIDVLNDK
-531 DIKYYQNIKTLNITN
+531 NIKYCQNIKTLNITN
-546 NTIYFLNDN
+546 NTIYFLNDY
-555 LYDNENDNSNILY
+555 LYDNENDNSNVLY
-568 FSIYNK
+568 LSIYGN
-574 KFLFMGDAS
+574 KFLFTGDAGEKA
-583 IDVEEDLIKKY
+583 EEDLINKY

-609 KTSSSKNFIDYINP
+609 KTSSSKNFIDYVNP
-623 LLSII
+623 LISVI

-638 PNMEVLDNLSNRM
+638 PSTDVLANLSNRI
-651 IYRTDMDGTIKFSIK
+651 IYRTDIDGTIKFNIK
-666 KNKFKINTYKP
+666 KNKFDIKTYEP